1 MDTNENL
8 QTNTKLQQ
16 LQSIANGDVASFDT
30 GSMKSKIALFLLA
43 HADKVMDTVPAL
55 ESLREVLSQSYMEK
69 VQDKLEDPELTPGQ
83 IARMIGDIQSMN
95 TYSLTTLKNVI
106 EEDKLQAVIA
116 VDASTN
122 VENSTVNV
130 LNLPDAASRS
140 RVMRAL
146 QKISE
151 LSDLNSE

>member
-1 MDTNENL
+1 MDTNDNL
-8 QTNTKLQQ
+8 QRNTKLQQ
-16 LQSIANGDVASFDT
+16 LQSIADGDVASFDT

-83 IARMIGDIQSMN
+83 IARMISDIQSMN
-95 TYSLTTLKNVI
+95 TYSLTTLKDVI
-106 EEDKLQAVIA
+106 DEDKLQAVIA